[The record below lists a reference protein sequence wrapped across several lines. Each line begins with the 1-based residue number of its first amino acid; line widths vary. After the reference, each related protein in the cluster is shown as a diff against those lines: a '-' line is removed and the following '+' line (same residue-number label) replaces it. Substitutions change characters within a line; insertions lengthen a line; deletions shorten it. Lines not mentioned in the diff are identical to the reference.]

1 MAKSPNFISQISS
14 KLRTGVPHLTS
25 DSETIVILDSQG
37 KASHKLTVANIRP
50 SDWGYIYERYVGLN
64 YESRGWTVNYRGLEQ
79 QYSDQG
85 IDLIVTKTQQIK
97 YMQCKYTDG
106 VRRFGK
112 QRIETILYEA
122 STYLSKQYKGKKL
135 NFALVVPSE
144 NPVTPVTGFSIL
156 KFVGAAFRRH
166 ISLLLGSPLRRSLSI
181 S

>member
-37 KASHKLTVANIRP
+37 KASHKLTVENIRS

-64 YESRGWTVNYRGLEQ
+64 YESRGWSVSYRGLEQ
-79 QYSDQG
+79 QFSDQG
-85 IDLIVTKTQQIK
+85 IDLIITKTQQIK

-135 NFALVVPSE
+135 NFALVVPSIE
-144 NPVTPVTGFSIL
+144 KTLTDRMKTYFLSKNTAQDKVVLELIEIPMELPIY
-156 KFVGAAFRRH
+156 
-166 ISLLLGSPLRRSLSI
+166 SL
-181 S
+181 